1 MGLNDV
7 MARLKEPKAAQPTPT
22 EQGLVLQRFQ
32 LDRILEALRISVR
45 VRKDELKALK
55 QRDRKSAMIPTLGNQ
70 INDYDKLI
78 VLFRQEV
85 ERLKKGSESCP
96 PTDQA

>member
-7 MARLKEPKAAQPTPT
+7 MLRVAKQHIDKQPRGM
-22 EQGLVLQRFQ
+22 QFSRFQ
-32 LDRILEALRISVR
+32 LDRILEALRISVK
-45 VRKDELKALK
+45 VQKSKLGPLK
-55 QRDRKSAMIPTLGNQ
+55 RDRESEKIANIGNQ
-70 INDYDKLI
+70 INDYNQLI

-85 ERLKKGSESCP
+85 ERLKKESESCP

>member
-7 MARLKEPKAAQPTPT
+7 MLRVAKQHTDKQPRGM
-22 EQGLVLQRFQ
+22 QFSRFQ
-32 LDRILEALRISVR
+32 LDRILEALRISVK
-45 VRKDELKALK
+45 VQKSKLGPLK
-55 QRDRKSAMIPTLGNQ
+55 RDRESEKIAAIGNQ
-70 INDYDKLI
+70 INDYNQLI

-85 ERLKKGSESCP
+85 ERLKKESESCP

>member
-1 MGLNDV
+1 MNDV
-7 MARLKEPKAAQPTPT
+7 MLRVAKQHIDKQPRGM
-22 EQGLVLQRFQ
+22 QFSRFQ
-32 LDRILEALRISVR
+32 LDRILEALRISVKVQKSKLR
-45 VRKDELKALK
+45 PFK
-55 QRDRKSAMIPTLGNQ
+55 RDRESEKIANIGNQ
-70 INDYDKLI
+70 INDYNQLI

>member
-1 MGLNDV
+1 MNDV
-7 MARLKEPKAAQPTPT
+7 MLRVAKQHIDKQPRGM
-22 EQGLVLQRFQ
+22 QFSRFQ
-32 LDRILEALRISVR
+32 LDRILEALRISVK
-45 VRKDELKALK
+45 VQKSKLGPLK
-55 QRDRKSAMIPTLGNQ
+55 RDRESEKIANIGNQ
-70 INDYDKLI
+70 INDYNQLI

>member
-1 MGLNDV
+1 MLRVAKQHID
-7 MARLKEPKAAQPTPT
+7 KQPRGM
-22 EQGLVLQRFQ
+22 QFSRFQ

-45 VRKDELKALK
+45 VQKDKLKALK

-85 ERLKKGSESCP
+85 ERLKNDSTACN

>member
-7 MARLKEPKAAQPTPT
+7 MLRVAKQHIDKQPRGM
-22 EQGLVLQRFQ
+22 QFSRFQ
-32 LDRILEALRISVR
+32 LDRILEALRISVK
-45 VRKDELKALK
+45 VQKSKLGPLK
-55 QRDRKSAMIPTLGNQ
+55 RDRESEKIAAIGNQ
-70 INDYDKLI
+70 INDYNQLI

-85 ERLKKGSESCP
+85 ERLKKESESCP

>member
-7 MARLKEPKAAQPTPT
+7 MLRVAKQHIEKQPRGM
-22 EQGLVLQRFQ
+22 QFSRFQ
-32 LDRILEALRISVR
+32 LDRILEALRISVK
-45 VRKDELKALK
+45 VQKSKLGPLK
-55 QRDRKSAMIPTLGNQ
+55 RDRESEKIAAIGNQ
-70 INDYDKLI
+70 INDYNQLI

-85 ERLKKGSESCP
+85 ERLKKESESCP